1 MAQVVA
7 GPAGFDMTELDLTTL
22 ISGALVSRTSTIYA
36 LDLGNGQAVTFTGVD
51 FTYGAQN
58 FPIGGAITG
67 IQQTSFGQLVADITG
82 LGVPVGTFYSWAIN
96 GQTLQGIE
104 AMFAGSDSLT
114 ASNNPSGNVLGGFG
128 GDDMLLGGVAGDV
141 LDGGVGN
148 NTIYGGEGNDTLG
161 APDSSGF
168 NYIRGGLGG
177 DAIFGGSGYDD
188 INGNQGED
196 TIQGGEGGNDWLL
209 GGQGNDQ
216 VTAFGGNVII
226 NGNLGNDTV
235 TGGPGNDTVRGG
247 QAEDLVRGGA
257 GDDHTYADRGND
269 TVTGGSGADV
279 FHFSAAGGADWITDF
294 DGAAGDRVQLDPG
307 ATYTL
312 GQVGADA
319 VITLSTGDTLALAGV
334 ASSAI
339 SPGWILT

>member
-7 GPAGFDMTELDLTTL
+7 GPAGFDMTDLDLSVL
-22 ISGALVSRTSTIYA
+22 INGIVLARTASTYS
-36 LDLGNGQAVTFTGVD
+36 LDLGAGRAVTYTGD
-51 FTYGAQN
+51 FTYSAQN
-58 FPIGGAITG
+58 FPSGGVITAIRETLN
-67 IQQTSFGQLVADITG
+67 GQIVYDIVG
-82 LGVPVGTFYSWAIN
+82 LGVPAGTFQAWGVN
-96 GQTLQGIE
+96 GQTLQGLE
-104 AMFAGSDSLT
+104 AMFAGSDTLT
-114 ASNNPSGNVLGGFG
+114 ASNNPNNVLGGFG
-128 GDDMLLGGVAGDV
+128 GDDYLQGGLGGDV

-148 NTIYGGEGNDTLG
+148 NTIFGGDGNDTLG

-196 TIQGGEGGNDWLL
+196 TITGGDGGNDWLL

-216 VTAFGGNVII
+216 VSAFAGNVII

-247 QAEDLVRGGA
+247 QAEDIVRGGA
-257 GDDHTYADRGND
+257 GNDHLYADRGND

-279 FHFSAAGGADWITDF
+279 FHFQAAGGVDWITDF
-294 DGAAGDRVQLDPG
+294 DGLAGDRIQLDPG
-307 ATYTL
+307 ATYTVA
-312 GQVGADA
+312 QVGVDT
-319 VITLSTGDTLALAGV
+319 VITLGSGDTLALAGV
-334 ASSAI
+334 ASTSLQQ
-339 SPGWILT
+339 GWILN